1 MRKVLLLA
9 LFLGLAW
16 AAAGPYLAL
25 YRIWDAA
32 GRGDAA
38 ALAARI
44 DFPAVRAG
52 LAERAAAGWLGAEER
67 AEDRGLL
74 SGLLTDALAG
84 LAERAL
90 EWRVTPAG
98 VIELAA
104 KARAGGGEVERI
116 SMGYESF
123 SRFGVLAVGRDGTRF
138 RLTLTRRGLDWR
150 LTEAVVER

>member
-9 LFLGLAW
+9 LFLGLGW

-90 EWRVTPAG
+90 EFRVMPAG